1 MASTTAST
9 AEVQN
14 AAATPKEV
22 LRLVSNGGRFY
33 TAWLGFI
40 QQLLH
45 GQSLVDAFERLYSTP
60 LTWHGLTLF
69 SIFYM
74 ACCSLALLKTCDFFI
89 TFDTPRLSDAFWKPR
104 IQPLTLLFD

>member
-40 QQLLH
+40 LQQLLH
-45 GQSLVDAFERLYSTP
+45 GQSLMDAFKRLYSAP
-60 LTWHGLTLF
+60 LTWHGLALF

-74 ACCSLALLKTCDFFI
+74 AC
-89 TFDTPRLSDAFWKPR
+89 
-104 IQPLTLLFD
+104 